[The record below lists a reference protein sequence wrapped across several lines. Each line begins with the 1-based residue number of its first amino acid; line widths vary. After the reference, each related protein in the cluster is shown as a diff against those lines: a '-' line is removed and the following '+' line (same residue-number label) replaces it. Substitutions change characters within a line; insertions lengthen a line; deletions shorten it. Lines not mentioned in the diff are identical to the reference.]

1 MGVIGKEEV
10 GKIAVGR
17 VENSPHGGGA
27 SLGRVWGEAVPRGA
41 GRRGRHHFAGSVS
54 NENVLRHMRRSAHIM
69 GEDAGYGGRMAG
81 RMGG

>member
-27 SLGRVWGEAVPRGA
+27 SGASLGRVWGEFGARLCPEVPG
-41 GRRGRHHFAGSVS
+41 GGGDTTLPVVS
-54 NENVLRHMRRSAHIM
+54 QTKTCFVI
-69 GEDAGYGGRMAG
+69 
-81 RMGG
+81 